1 MARRYS
7 LVKALSR
14 PTDTTDVTAASPTDT
29 VDPTDRFDAPI
40 RYRDVRKGFNTS
52 RALGASAVAFG
63 AIFALAAGHSPAP
76 WALAAGL
83 VVAFDG
89 IYRRTHGESALPLLL
104 VDATAI
110 GVSLLARGPTPAV
123 AAAAFIYLVTAG
135 LLLLPLQRVLGLI
148 IYTMIWAGLVAA
160 FSPLAGDELGSDA
173 AVIAGE
179 VATTLIFIGII
190 CQLLFSAGRSLHAA
204 VERQRAALESERR
217 ASQLKDEFV
226 SMVSHELRTPLT
238 SIAGFTDTLRESWP
252 KLRPEEID
260 EFLLIMRREAA
271 HLGNLVEDILV
282 IPRLEAGH
290 LRLDAADLDLR
301 SEAFRTG
308 QLVFQDT
315 DQEFAVAIPGGV
327 MVHADQVRLEQ
338 VLRNLLENA
347 RKYGGDQV
355 LVEGDAQGDLYR
367 VIVSDNGPGVPEA
380 HHDLIFE
387 HFEQVTKGDARSD
400 QGVGLGLPIARTLA
414 RAMGG
419 DLWYEPRF
427 PIGSQFCFTIQLAQ
441 ATMTGDATPIDDVKP
456 HPAA

>member
-1 MARRYS
+1 M
-7 LVKALSR
+7 
-14 PTDTTDVTAASPTDT
+14 TAASLKDT

-40 RYRDVRKGFNTS
+40 QYRDVRRVFNTS
-52 RALGASAVAFG
+52 RALGASVIALGSVVAV
-63 AIFALAAGHSPAP
+63 AAGHTPAP
-76 WALAAGL
+76 WILAASLAVAVDGL
-83 VVAFDG
+83 
-89 IYRRTHGESALPLLL
+89 YRRTHGESALPLLL
-104 VDATAI
+104 LDSTAI
-110 GVSLLARGPTPAV
+110 GVVLIARGPTPAV

-135 LLLLPLQRVLGLI
+135 LLLLPLARVLVVLA
-148 IYTMIWAGLVAA
+148 YTMIWAGLVAA

-173 AVIAGE
+173 VAVASELLGAL
-179 VATTLIFIGII
+179 VFIGII
-190 CQLLFSAGRSLHAA
+190 AQLLFSAGQSLHAA
-204 VERQRAALESERR
+204 IERQRAALESERR

-252 KLRPEEID
+252 KLSEEEID
-260 EFLLIMRREAA
+260 EFLVIMRREAG

-290 LRLDAADLDLR
+290 LRLDATDLDLR
-301 SEAFRTG
+301 TEAFRTG
-308 QLVFQDT
+308 ELVFQDT
-315 DQEFAVAIPGGV
+315 DREFAVAIPGGV
-327 MVHADQVRLEQ
+327 VVRADQVRLEQ

-355 LVEGDAQGDLYR
+355 LVEGADRGDLYR

-380 HHDLIFE
+380 DQQRIFE

-400 QGVGLGLPIARTLA
+400 QGVGLGLPIARTLV

-441 ATMTGDATPIDDVKP
+441 VTAPTDAPAVDDDDDVESN
-456 HPAA
+456 PAA